1 MANVND
7 KAFDTMT
14 AAADKTN
21 VDIKKEGLYSDYVKK
36 ARGLRG
42 GNVRPNFDESG
53 KRIGEST
60 VRMRTEQN
68 PKTGDWESFPTLFH
82 DKKKKDWEGGWKEYG
97 EDDIKG
103 AYGEASSRGEVF
115 NFGKDKEG
123 ALKFGEGSWKLPE
136 LLKER

>member
-53 KRIGEST
+53 KRIGESS
-60 VRMRTEQN
+60 VLMSSAEYDGRN
-68 PKTGDWESFPTLFH
+68 YAFPTLFH
-82 DKKKKDWEGGWKEYG
+82 DKKKGWYG
-97 EDDIKG
+97 DEFSRD
-103 AYGEASSRGEVF
+103 EAFDEAMRLDEAF
-115 NFGKDKEG
+115 DFGTDSTS
-123 ALKFGEGSWKLPE
+123 ARKFAEGSWKEP
-136 LLKER
+136 K